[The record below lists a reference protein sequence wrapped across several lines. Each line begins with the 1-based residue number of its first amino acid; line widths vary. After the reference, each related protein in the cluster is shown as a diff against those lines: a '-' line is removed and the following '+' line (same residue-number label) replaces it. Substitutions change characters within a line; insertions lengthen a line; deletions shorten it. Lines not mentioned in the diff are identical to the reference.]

1 MNTNN
6 IIAIVA
12 VFAIAIA
19 FVNLSV
25 TLMKT
30 DEFKKLTG
38 FGVLRGSVNITII
51 SFRDVNFTRPEM
63 NFSYGSLDAGVNNA
77 TLYTTGAGNV
87 VVARGNWSASAASAK
102 GLILENIG
110 SGNASVTLQ
119 AAKSAA
125 TLWGGT
131 ATERAYMWNISS
143 KEVGSCSTDAASE
156 LLNVFRDVNSSAS
169 GKFCNHLSSLSAS
182 NEIYIDILLSIPY
195 DTTAGQTV
203 GDTITATAGS
213 PS

>member
-25 TLMKT
+25 TLVKT
-30 DEFKKLTG
+30 DGFKKLTG

-51 SFRDVNFTRPEM
+51 SFRDINFTQPEI
-63 NFSYGSLDAGVNNA
+63 NFSYGSLNAGVNNA
-77 TLYTTGAGNV
+77 TIYTNGAGNAI
-87 VVARGNWSASAASAK
+87 VARGNWSASTASAK
-102 GLILENIG
+102 ALILENIG
-110 SGNASVTLQ
+110 SSNSSVTL
-119 AAKSAA
+119 SAGVNS
-125 TLWGGT
+125 TQLFGGT
-131 ATERAYMWNISS
+131 AAQRAYMWNITN
-143 KEVGSCSTDAASE
+143 KEGGSCTGGSLTLS
-156 LLNVFRDVNSSAS
+156 VFTDVNHSV
-169 GKFCNHLSSLSAS
+169 KVCNHLSSLSAS